1 MADPDMAEIMGLMQ
15 RHMHVISTFEQEAA
29 QEAQQEPSR
38 VNILMATFWHH
49 TKRHMSHGATREEAY
64 NLTVQSCSTEQ
75 LQDLRN
81 ALDNAAA
88 EEAARDH
95 AVHGIQPEDFMYQD
109 SIYKHV
115 YHVVFTWMTA
125 YTYMSTHHYMVAPPQ
140 WEHE

>member
-29 QEAQQEPSR
+29 QEAQQEPSK

-49 TKRHMSHGATREEAY
+49 TQRCMSHGATREEAF

-109 SIYKHV
+109 STEAKIQDL
-115 YHVVFTWMTA
+115 M
-125 YTYMSTHHYMVAPPQ
+125 
-140 WEHE
+140 EHGMPYWKAKAEVEKCQREQEL